1 MSFRGTRNLHKK
13 LDIVLFFI
21 KLPQSLSFRGT
32 RNLRKKLD
40 LVLLCTKFSQALSFR
55 GTRNLHK
62 KLDVVLFLTS
72 CHNVCPS
79 EERGIST
86 SNSIQFCYSLAEM
99 KNYCWRKLSRR
110 FLLRRKDKQCEER
123 RIFEVVI
130 WKETSAYTVNLNPIP
145 CKFSIEIPSS
155 FTKILRSRE
164 IKTSRLRP
172 IK

>member
-1 MSFRGTRNLHKK
+1 MQFCFT
-13 LDIVLFFI
+13 
-21 KLPQSLSFRGT
+21 Q
-32 RNLRKKLD
+32 
-40 LVLLCTKFSQALSFR
+40 
-55 GTRNLHK
+55 
-62 KLDVVLFLTS
+62 S
-72 CHNVCPS
+72 CHKVCPS

-86 SNSIQFCYSLAEM
+86 SNSIQFYFVQSCHTVCPSEERGISARNSMQFCYPLAEM
-99 KNYCWRKLSRR
+99 KNYCWRKLSWR

-123 RIFEVVI
+123 RIFGVVI